1 MNTLKIIKVFFPLSI
16 IPLFLLLNNCG
27 SRSEYGEANDY
38 EKLGAELI
46 PESTPPEI
54 LSVSPTDNST
64 FNSPATTISVTFSET
79 ISTSSITTN
88 TNDTTCSGSFQ
99 LSSDNFSTCI
109 QMSAAPTSSDNDST
123 FTATPAANLSGGT
136 THKLRITTSAQD
148 NSSNSLASTYTTNG
162 FTTTPSGTGTITGA
176 AKYDNGSAFSGVAVS
191 FSIYGSKLSTNSTTS
206 SGGSFNRASIDLGIY
221 TLEFSKTNYKT
232 ATQTAKLETNNQ
244 TLTVATQTMIHN
256 DCSGGNISGKIKNAV
271 NNANVTGVAISVREG
286 LNTRTGSTISGK
298 TATTNGSGA
307 YTLSSMDAGSYTI
320 EGTKDGL
327 IATYFDAISCSGI
340 SDLNANMTTELAE
353 GNLRIVLSWEGTD
366 DFDAH
371 LEIPCTSGTCSGSG
385 DSAAANKADKSH
397 LWYSINHTN
406 PVTYTGVSTVDYH
419 DWGSGVYVTLD
430 QDNQDS
436 ADGPET
442 ITIGQVQ
449 SGDYRYHVHA
459 YDQKDESN
467 TRNLADNGT
476 VVYVYY
482 DVNKSR
488 TFNVPSTA
496 GSLWTVFDYN
506 KDSGFSALNTM
517 ADENE
522 AGDVDDH

>member
-1 MNTLKIIKVFFPLSI
+1 MNTLKIIKVFFPLSV

-38 EKLGAELI
+38 EKFGAELI

-109 QMSAAPTSSDNDST
+109 QMSAAPTASDNDST

-148 NSSNSLASTYTTNG
+148 NSSNSLSSTYTTNG

-176 AKYDNGSAFSGVAVS
+176 ATYDNGTDFSGVAVS
-191 FSIYGSKLSTNSTTS
+191 FSIYGSKLNTDSTT
-206 SGGSFNRASIDLGIY
+206 GSDGNFNRASIDLGIY

-232 ATQTAKLETNNQ
+232 ATQSATLDTNNQ
-244 TLTVATQTMIHN
+244 TLTAPTQIMIHN
-256 DCSGGNISGKIKNAV
+256 DCSGGNISGTIKDAV
-271 NNANVTGVAISVREG
+271 TGAIISGVAISVREG
-286 LNTRTGSTISGK
+286 LNTRSGSTVSGK
-298 TATTNGSGA
+298 TDTTNGSGA

-340 SDLNANMTTELAE
+340 SSLNANMTTVLAE
-353 GNLRIVLSWEGTD
+353 GNLRIVLSWEGSD
-366 DFDAH
+366 DFDSH
-371 LEIPCTSGTCSGSG
+371 LEIPCTSGTCSGS
-385 DSAAANKADKSH
+385 NKNDKSH
-397 LWYSINHTN
+397 LWYGINHDSTVN
-406 PVTYTGVSTVDYH
+406 YTGVATRDYH
-419 DWGSGVYVTLD
+419 DWGSGVFVTLD

-459 YDQKDESN
+459 YDRKDDSN
-467 TRNLADNGT
+467 SRYLADNKT
-476 VVYVYY
+476 SVTVYY
-482 DVNKSR
+482 EVNKSKK
-488 TFNVPSTA
+488 FYPPNSA
-496 GSLWTVFDYN
+496 GNLWTIFDYN
-506 KDSGFSALNTM
+506 KDSGFSTLNTM
-517 ADENE
+517 ADEDTQ
-522 AGDVDDH
+522 GDVDDH

>member
-1 MNTLKIIKVFFPLSI
+1 MNTLKIIKVFFPLTI

-176 AKYDNGSAFSGVAVS
+176 AKYDNGTAFSGVAVS
-191 FSIYGSKLSTNSTTS
+191 FSIYGSKLDTDST
-206 SGGSFNRASIDLGIY
+206 SGSDGNFNRASIDLGIY
-221 TLEFSKTNYKT
+221 TLEYSKTNYKT
-232 ATQTAKLETNNQ
+232 ATQTATLETNNQ
-244 TLTVATQTMIHN
+244 TLTVPTQTMISN
-256 DCSGGNISGKIKNAV
+256 DCNGGNISGIIKNAV
-271 NNANVTGVAISVREG
+271 TSAAISGAAISVREG
-286 LNTRTGSTISGK
+286 LNTRSGSTVSGK
-298 TATTNGSGA
+298 TDTTNGSGA
-307 YTLSSMDAGSYTI
+307 FTLSSMEAGSYTI
-320 EGTKDGL
+320 EATKDGL
-327 IATYFDAISCSGI
+327 ITAYIDAISCSGI
-340 SDLNANMTTELAE
+340 SGKNANMSTELAV
-353 GNLRIVLSWEGTD
+353 GDMRIVLSWDSSE
-366 DFDAH
+366 DFDSH
-371 LEIPCTSGTCSGSG
+371 LEIPCNSSTSTCTGS
-385 DSAAANKADKSH
+385 DKNDKSH
-397 LWYSINHTN
+397 LWYNINHDDN
-406 PVTYTGVSTVDYH
+406 VTYTDVSTADYH

-442 ITIGQVQ
+442 ITIGKVQ
-449 SGDYRYHVHA
+449 SGDYRYHVHSFSE
-459 YDQKDESN
+459 KGESN
-467 TRNLADNGT
+467 STNLADNET

-488 TFNVPSTA
+488 TFNVPSAA
-496 GSLWTVFDYN
+496 GNLWTVFDYN
-506 KDSGFSALNTM
+506 KDSGFSTLNTM
-517 ADENE
+517 ADEDTQ
-522 AGDVDDH
+522 GDVDDH